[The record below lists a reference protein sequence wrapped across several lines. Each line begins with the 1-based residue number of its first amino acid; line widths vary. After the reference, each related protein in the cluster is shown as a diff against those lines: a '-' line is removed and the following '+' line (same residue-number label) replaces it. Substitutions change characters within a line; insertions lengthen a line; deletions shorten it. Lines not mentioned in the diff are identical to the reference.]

1 MRSVGSRELKNRLGR
16 YLALVKQG
24 QSLLITE
31 RGRPVATLTQLTDT
45 NSHSRSV
52 DQILGELE
60 SHGTLRRAKR
70 SIRPFSPLKTR
81 GKQAS
86 QIIIEDRR

>member
-24 QSLLITE
+24 HSLLITD
-31 RGRPVATLTQLTDT
+31 RGRPVATLTQPTDM
-45 NSHSRSV
+45 NSQLRSV
-52 DQILGELE
+52 GQILGELE
-60 SHGTLRRAKR
+60 SRGTLQRAKK
-70 SIRPFSPLKTR
+70 SIRPFSPAKTR
-81 GKQAS
+81 GKPAS

>member
-1 MRSVGSRELKNRLGR
+1 MRKVGSRELKNRLGM

-31 RGRPVATLTQLTDT
+31 RGRPVATLTQPAAA
-45 NSHSRSV
+45 NSQSRTV

-60 SHGTLRRAKR
+60 RRGGLQRAKR
-70 SIRPFSPLKTR
+70 RIRPFSPLKTR
-81 GKQAS
+81 GKPAS

>member
-31 RGRPVATLTQLTDT
+31 RGRPVATLTQATGEISQPRT
-45 NSHSRSV
+45 V

-60 SHGTLRRAKR
+60 SHGALQRAKK
-70 SIRPFSPLKTR
+70 SIRPFSPIKTR
-81 GKQAS
+81 GKAAS